1 MKAAL
6 SFLRDTITGGIL
18 FLIPSVLLIVVV
30 RKAILILAKIAS
42 PLSERMPELIAGLD
56 GSRIVALI
64 LLVVICF
71 VSGLTFRLS
80 RVRRKIIGLEEKLL
94 SYLPGYSM
102 LKAIATDTLG
112 RKDDHNMLTVL
123 IAEGDAWQIGFLV
136 ERDGDLCT
144 VFIPEA
150 PNNNSGE
157 IKILPSDSVKQVQVA
172 SNKAARVV
180 RQYGKGASAWL
191 KNFNSTQTRAKRHIK

>member
-6 SFLRDTITGGIL
+6 LFLRDTITGGIL

-30 RKAILILAKIAS
+30 RKAILILTKIAS

-56 GSRIVALI
+56 GSRLVAI
-64 LLVVICF
+64 ALLVAVCF
-71 VSGLTFRLS
+71 VSGLTFRLA
-80 RVRRKIIGLEEKLL
+80 RVRQGMIGLEEKLL
-94 SYLPGYSM
+94 SHLPGYSM
-102 LKAIATDTLG
+102 LMAIATDTLG
-112 RKDDHNMLTVL
+112 GNAEHNMTTVL
-123 IAEGDAWQIGFLV
+123 IAEGDSWQIGYLV

-172 SNKAARVV
+172 SNKAARAV

-191 KNFNSTQTRAKRHIK
+191 NDSDLTLPKKI